1 MIQEVVICPYC
12 RRSLPQPLQTGLSYA
27 CPCGSRFA
35 AFHQDD
41 LEDGLVRLV
50 GELFTESSQPV
61 VELLESCQ
69 VTVFRGYQTE
79 GEGTKDGEMS
89 EFVREVVFQPAPR
102 ETVDLVW
109 VVRHDA
115 VVQVTRFD
123 QNQN

>member
-35 AFHQDD
+35 AFQQDD

-50 GELFTESSQPV
+50 NELFTESSQPL

-79 GEGTKDGEMS
+79 EAGAGGDEMS

-102 ETVDLVW
+102 EAIDLVW

-115 VVQVTRFD
+115 AVQVTRFD
-123 QNQN
+123 QNKN